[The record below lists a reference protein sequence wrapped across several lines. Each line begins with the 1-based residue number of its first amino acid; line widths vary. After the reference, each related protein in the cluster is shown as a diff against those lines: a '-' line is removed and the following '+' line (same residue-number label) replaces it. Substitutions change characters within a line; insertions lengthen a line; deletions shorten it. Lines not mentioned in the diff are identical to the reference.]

1 MTFSVRLSIT
11 LILFFAASCET
22 NHLLK
27 EVKRLDYP
35 SASGIEN
42 FDGRLYLVGD
52 DANYILV
59 LDSGFNKVDSIP
71 LFNYR
76 EKRIPKPV
84 KPDLEG
90 TTTIYGGKE
99 SLLLSI
105 GSGSLPPWRN
115 SAYFFHYKSRKTDS
129 IRLDSFY
136 SELQSLGVKEINI
149 EGICSIQPTLVLAN
163 RGNLSYRSNQLIF
176 TNLSVL
182 YGRTQGPINIVKLGG
197 NNDTSEFRGVSG
209 LSYSKRSDRLLLT
222 VSTEAT
228 ASATEDG
235 AIGKSYLWMIRNF
248 SSKRNWKAIN
258 PDLII
263 DLEEVDARFKG
274 QKIESVCILKETK
287 DFLHLALAADNDD
300 GSSTLF
306 RLVVEK

>member
-1 MTFSVRLSIT
+1 MHFPFRPLMAA
-11 LILFFAASCET
+11 LFFFVSSCES

-35 SASGIEN
+35 SASAIEN
-42 FDGRLYLVGD
+42 FNGRLYLVGD
-52 DANYILV
+52 DANHILV
-59 LDSGFNKVDSIP
+59 LDSAFNKVDSIP
-71 LFNYR
+71 MFHHP
-76 EKRIPKPV
+76 EERIPKPV

-90 TTTIYGGKE
+90 ATTIYGGNE

-105 GSGSLPPWRN
+105 GSGSLSPWRN
-115 SAYFFHYKSRKTDS
+115 SAFLFHYKSRKTDS
-129 IRLDSFY
+129 LRLDSFY
-136 SELQSLGVKEINI
+136 TELRSLGVKEINI
-149 EGICSIQPTLVLAN
+149 EGICSLQPALVLAN
-163 RGNLSYRSNQLIF
+163 RGNLSYRSNHLIF
-176 TNLSVL
+176 TSLSVL
-182 YGRTQGPINIVKLGG
+182 YGRTAGPINIVRLGG

-228 ASATEDG
+228 SSAIEDG
-235 AIGKSYLWMIRNF
+235 AIGKSYLWMFRNF
-248 SSKRNWKAIN
+248 STKRNWKAVN
-258 PDLII
+258 PYKII

-306 RLVVEK
+306 RLVIEK